1 MICFLI
7 TYCQKGLFLCILSE
21 KINNYKM
28 LPNVQHT
35 VVVYYNM
42 YCTLTHAEQ
51 ACFSQMVR
59 LQVWMEPEAKKP
71 PRTWAS
77 GCISCIKWYRLGL
90 INENEVA

>member
-1 MICFLI
+1 M
-7 TYCQKGLFLCILSE
+7 CIMQHSC
-21 KINNYKM
+21 
-28 LPNVQHT
+28 VQ
-35 VVVYYNM
+35 YYNIVQ
-42 YCTLTHAEQ
+42 LPHRITHVEKAWV
-51 ACFSQMVR
+51 SQMVR